1 MGLQEEYNQLQ
12 SLLSQAINS
21 LAEAKSRAN
30 HLSDCLISEQDREI
44 CYILDICSE
53 GLSSLGL
60 SLTQI
65 ELIQAT
71 IGSVSSSETRSQ
83 RNKLLEK
90 IEAGVT
96 IISAAGSMLGGIVPN
111 NIPIPDTRNSEPSA
125 SQEYKMYPERFSLLS
140 GDDLVNESYAEAKEE
155 ELQKR
160 DEELE
165 KSVLADNFPKNSGSP
180 NPDA

>member
-1 MGLQEEYNQLQ
+1 
-12 SLLSQAINS
+12 
-21 LAEAKSRAN
+21 LAEAKSRTN
-30 HLSDCLISEQDREI
+30 HLSDCPISEQDREI

-53 GLSSLGL
+53 GLSSLES

-71 IGSVSSSETRSQ
+71 IGSVSSSETRSK
-83 RNKLLEK
+83 RNKLLQK

-96 IISAAGSMLGGIVPN
+96 IISAAGSMLGGIVSN
-111 NIPIPDTRNSEPSA
+111 NLPIPDTRNSEPSA
-125 SQEYKMYPERFSLLS
+125 SQEYKMYPELFSLLT
-140 GDDLVNESYAEAKEE
+140 GEDLLNESYAKVKEE

-165 KSVLADNFPKNSGSP
+165 KSASCDNFPKKSGSP